1 MLGWPGL
8 RGGLTASLAAGGLF
22 FFLFLLGG
30 MGAGDVKLMAAV
42 AAWAG
47 TANVVNLVF
56 RCCSWL
62 DAWAILQ
69 KETSRKM
76 LLEGSS
82 LLRRMVKEIFN
93 RNFGWA
99 LMDNRLCF

>member
-1 MLGWPGL
+1 
-8 RGGLTASLAAGGLF
+8 
-22 FFLFLLGG
+22 
-30 MGAGDVKLMAAV
+30 
-42 AAWAG
+42 
-47 TANVVNLVF
+47 
-56 RCCSWL
+56 L
-62 DAWAILQ
+62 DSWAILQ